1 MTGSSSAPLAGF
13 FPKSIETP
21 FVASMRAA
29 LSKTEPAVCAIW
41 EQHQQRAASVLL
53 EKSIPTGRTEEWRYV
68 SLVPLHEKK
77 VTSVEARPVLA
88 RQIPHVNFCRLSEA
102 VAGRGEAWGRELMSR
117 HMMDRPFADGE
128 ASTFQILNRA
138 LTSDPWVLWVD
149 SGVQVVDTIEV
160 TWKGSAGALAH
171 GVLLIDLPSR
181 CKVDLVER
189 YGAGC
194 DALIVETTLVL
205 GESTQC
211 EYLRIQ
217 DGDAGSIVL
226 TAPSVR
232 VERNAHCRLVQVST
246 GARVGREDLLVE
258 LIAEGAEAHL
268 DGLYVARGQQTLDHH
283 TSIHHC
289 VGRTVSRQIYK
300 GILSEESRGVFN
312 GRVEIARGAS
322 GSNSSQ
328 INKNLMLSRKAEIDT
343 KPELRI
349 DNDDVK
355 AAHGATIGRL
365 DPEHVFYLRSRGLSE
380 GLAVDLLSRGFA
392 LDVLERVVSPEL
404 RRQGQEFLSARLS
417 GLSWEMA

>member
-1 MTGSSSAPLAGF
+1 MTGFSSASLTGF
-13 FPKSIETP
+13 FPKSVDTP
-21 FVASMRAA
+21 FVVSVRSA
-29 LSKTEPAVCAIW
+29 LTKVDPAVSTLW
-41 EQHQQRAASVLL
+41 EQYQQRAAAVLL
-53 EKSIPTGRTEEWRYV
+53 EKSIPTGRTEEWQYV

-77 VTSVEARPVLA
+77 VVAEEARPVLA
-88 RQIPHVNFCRLSEA
+88 RQIPHVHFCRLSEA
-102 VAGRGEAWGRELMSR
+102 VAGRGEAWGRELMAR
-117 HMMDRPFADGE
+117 HMMDRPFADGD
-128 ASTFQILNRA
+128 ADTFQILNRA

-149 SGVQVVDTIEV
+149 SGAQVADTIEV
-160 TWKGSAGALAH
+160 SWKAGAGALAN
-171 GVLLIDLPSR
+171 GLLLVDLPSR

-205 GESTQC
+205 GESTHC
-211 EYLRIQ
+211 EYMRIQ
-217 DGDAGSIVL
+217 DGDASSVVL
-226 TAPSVR
+226 TAPSVKVDR
-232 VERNAHCRLVQVST
+232 DAHCRVVQVST

-283 TSIHHC
+283 TSIRHC
-289 VGRTVSRQIYK
+289 VGPTVSRQIYK

-328 INKNLMLSRKAEIDT
+328 LNKNLMLSRKAEIDT

-380 GLAVDLLSRGFA
+380 GNAVDLLSRGFA

-404 RRQGQEFLSARLS
+404 RRQGQEFLSVKLS

>member
-1 MTGSSSAPLAGF
+1 MTGFSSAPLTGF
-13 FPKSIETP
+13 LPKSVETP
-21 FVASMRAA
+21 FVVSARLA
-29 LSKTEPAVCAIW
+29 LANAEPAVCALW
-41 EQHQQRAASVLL
+41 EPYQQRAAAVLL
-53 EKSIPTGRTEEWRYV
+53 EKSIPTGRTEEWQYV

-77 VTSVEARPVLA
+77 VVGAEARPVLA
-88 RQIPHVNFCRLSEA
+88 REIPHVNFCRLSEA
-102 VAGRGEAWGRELMSR
+102 VAGRGEAWGHELMAR
-117 HMMDRPFADGE
+117 HVMDRSFADGD
-128 ASTFQILNRA
+128 AATFMILNRA

-149 SGVQVVDTIEV
+149 SGAQVSDVIEV
-160 TWKGSAGALAH
+160 TWKAGTGALAH

-205 GESTQC
+205 GESAHC
-211 EYLRIQ
+211 EYMRIQ
-217 DGDAGSIVL
+217 DGDANSVVL
-226 TAPSVR
+226 TALSVKVAR
-232 VERNAHCRLVQVST
+232 DAHCRVVQVST

-268 DGLYVARGQQTLDHH
+268 DGVYVARGQQTLDHH
-283 TSIHHC
+283 TAIRHC
-289 VGRTVSRQIYK
+289 VGPTVSRQVYK

-328 INKNLMLSRKAEIDT
+328 INKNLMLSRRAEIDT

-365 DPEHVFYLRSRGLSE
+365 DPEHIFYLSSRGLSE

-392 LDVLERVVSPEL
+392 LDVFDRVISSEL
-404 RRQGQEFLSARLS
+404 RRHGQEFLSAKLS
-417 GLSWEMA
+417 GLNWERT

>member
-13 FPKSIETP
+13 FPKSVETP
-21 FVASMRAA
+21 FVVSARLA
-29 LSKTEPAVCAIW
+29 LANAEPAVCAQW
-41 EQHQQRAASVLL
+41 EPHQQRAAAVLL
-53 EKSIPTGRTEEWRYV
+53 EKSIPTGRTEEWQYV

-77 VTSVEARPVLA
+77 VASAEARPVLA

-102 VAGRGEAWGRELMSR
+102 VAGRGEAWGRELMAR
-117 HMMDRPFADGE
+117 HVMDRSFADGD
-128 ASTFQILNRA
+128 AATFQILNRA

-149 SGVQVVDTIEV
+149 SGAQVADTIEV
-160 TWKGSAGALAH
+160 SWKAGIGVLAH

-194 DALIVETTLVL
+194 DALIVESTLAL
-205 GESTQC
+205 GENAHC
-211 EYLRIQ
+211 EYMRIQ
-217 DGDAGSIVL
+217 DGDMSSVVL
-226 TAPSVR
+226 TAPSAKVAR
-232 VERNAHCRLVQVST
+232 DAHCRLIQVST
-246 GARVGREDLLVE
+246 GARVGREDLIVE

-283 TSIHHC
+283 TSIRHC
-289 VGRTVSRQIYK
+289 VGPTVSRQIYK

-328 INKNLMLSRKAEIDT
+328 INKNLMLSRRAEIDT

-380 GLAVDLLSRGFA
+380 GHAVDLLSRGFA
-392 LDVLERVVSPEL
+392 LDVALVE
-404 RRQGQEFLSARLS
+404 
-417 GLSWEMA
+417 

>member
-1 MTGSSSAPLAGF
+1 MTGSSSVSLTGF

-21 FVASMRAA
+21 FVASARSA
-29 LSKTEPAVCAIW
+29 LEKAEPAVCALW
-41 EQHQQRAASVLL
+41 EQHQQRAAAVLL
-53 EKSIPTGRTEEWRYV
+53 EKSIPTGRTEEWQYV

-77 VTSVEARPVLA
+77 VVGAEARPVLA

-102 VAGRGEAWGRELMSR
+102 VAGRGEAWGRELLAR
-117 HMMDRPFADGE
+117 HVMDRSFADGD
-128 ASTFQILNRA
+128 AATFKILNRA
-138 LTSDPWVLWVD
+138 LTSDPWVLWID
-149 SGVQVVDTIEV
+149 IGAQVSDVIEV
-160 TWKGSAGALAH
+160 SWKAGAGALAH
-171 GVLLIDLPSR
+171 GMLLIDLPSR

-189 YGAGC
+189 YGSGSE
-194 DALIVETTLVL
+194 ALIVETTLAL
-205 GESTQC
+205 GESARC
-211 EYLRIQ
+211 EYMRIQ
-217 DGDAGSIVL
+217 DGDASSVVL
-226 TAPSVR
+226 AAPSVNVAR
-232 VERNAHCRLVQVST
+232 DAHCRLVQVST
-246 GARVGREDLLVE
+246 GSRVGREDLLVE

-283 TSIHHC
+283 TSIRHC
-289 VGRTVSRQIYK
+289 VGPTVSRQVYK

-328 INKNLMLSRKAEIDT
+328 INKNLMLSRRAEIDT

-404 RRQGQEFLSARLS
+404 RRQGQEFLSAKLT
-417 GLSWEMA
+417 GLSWEIA